1 MREQTSKTLNY
12 VDSILVGPYFVLFA
26 GVWIY
31 LRHYINL
38 TILWATLTE
47 FKTVGPF
54 ELNWETQQY
63 KCWISQYI
71 TFSLLACLQ
80 AVNLFWLFLI
90 LRIAKRYVFDSDL
103 DDERS
108 DNEESEAEPEESR
121 EKDAQNAIENGT
133 GMAGNTPVVLIN
145 GRSVEPEAKS
155 EGIRDRKKAK

>member
-1 MREQTSKTLNY
+1 M
-12 VDSILVGPYFVLFA
+12 DSILVGPYFVLFA

-38 TILWATLTE
+38 CILWATLTE
-47 FKTVGPF
+47 FKTVGPY

-90 LRIAKRYVFDSDL
+90 LRIAKRYIFDSDL

-108 DNEESEAEPEESR
+108 DNEESEAEPDALEEKSSH
-121 EKDAQNAIENGT
+121 KALENST
-133 GMAGNTPVVLIN
+133 GMANDTPTLLVN
-145 GRSVEPEAKS
+145 GKSVEPERKP
-155 EGIRDRKKAK
+155 EGIRDRKKRT

>member
-1 MREQTSKTLNY
+1 M
-12 VDSILVGPYFVLFA
+12 DSILVGPYFVLFA
-26 GVWIY
+26 CVWIY

-38 TILWATLTE
+38 CILWATLTE

-71 TFSLLACLQ
+71 TFGLLACLQ
-80 AVNLFWLFLI
+80 AVNLFWLYLI

-108 DNEESEAEPEESR
+108 DNEESEEEPEETKENDSR
-121 EKDAQNAIENGT
+121 KALENNTGTAKD
-133 GMAGNTPVVLIN
+133 TPVVLIN
-145 GRSVEPEAKS
+145 GKSVEPNAKP
-155 EGIRDRKKAK
+155 EGMRDRKKGN